1 MKLHWKGM
9 VPGDAV
15 SSSTEREK
23 SRYPVVMATCAL
35 PHLLTSFAE
44 VVIVAVLVL
53 QWMEMKSPV
62 LNIVMSVMNGF
73 AAVIEGSLKAEL
85 GMRFG
90 IKTAPPDAAA
100 SAVSC

>member
-1 MKLHWKGM
+1 MDGNEKPCVNIAMSGMK
-9 VPGDAV
+9 
-15 SSSTEREK
+15 
-23 SRYPVVMATCAL
+23 
-35 PHLLTSFAE
+35 
-44 VVIVAVLVL
+44 
-53 QWMEMKSPV
+53 
-62 LNIVMSVMNGF
+62 GF